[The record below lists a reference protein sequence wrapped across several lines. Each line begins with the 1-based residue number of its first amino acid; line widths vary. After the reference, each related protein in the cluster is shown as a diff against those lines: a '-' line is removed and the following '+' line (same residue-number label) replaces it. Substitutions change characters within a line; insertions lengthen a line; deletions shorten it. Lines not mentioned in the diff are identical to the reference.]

1 VEQPT
6 LLWVPMRSEAASE
19 ASIAPFE
26 QLCQVRRIGPEH
38 LWATV
43 ALATTSDVIC
53 LDYEH
58 PDLDGLKF
66 AADTKT
72 RFASVP
78 IIMLTSQQSPQIM
91 LWALRTRVFDV
102 IIKPVSA
109 EDVARCVQRLAPVVA
124 ARRTQS
130 VRRNATGV
138 ESIPVEA
145 RYRLREGARDKLRQ
159 VCAFIAKH
167 YAEAIGEVAMA
178 KMCGMSPFR
187 FSRAFHVAYGV
198 TFRDYLSEHR
208 LSHAKRLLRN
218 PQISVS
224 DVAAM
229 TGFDDPSYFARLFRK
244 RTGTS
249 PTAFRSALPASPVAT
264 DEAVLSTADGAARVG
279 PVRR

>member
-1 VEQPT
+1 MDQPT
-6 LLWVPMRSEAASE
+6 LLWVPMRGDAASE
-19 ASIAPFE
+19 AAIAPFE
-26 QLCQVRRIGPEH
+26 RHCRVRRIGPEH

-43 ALATTSDVIC
+43 AVATASDVIC

-66 AADTKT
+66 AADTKA

-78 IIMLTSQQSPQIM
+78 IVMLTSQQSHQIM

-102 IIKPVSA
+102 IIKPVA
-109 EDVARCVQRLAPVVA
+109 ADDVARCVQRLLPIVA

-138 ESIPVEA
+138 ESIPMEA

-159 VCAFIAKH
+159 VCDFIAKH
-167 YAEAIGEVAMA
+167 YAEAIGELAMA

-208 LSHAKRLLRN
+208 VRHAKRLLSN

-249 PTAFRSALPASPVAT
+249 PTAFRSALPASPVEAALSS
-264 DEAVLSTADGAARVG
+264 DEDTARIGHL
-279 PVRR
+279 RR

>member
-1 VEQPT
+1 
-6 LLWVPMRSEAASE
+6 MRGEAASE
-19 ASIAPFE
+19 PSIAPFAAH
-26 QLCQVRRIGPEH
+26 CQVKRVGPQH
-38 LWATV
+38 LWAAV
-43 ALATTSDVIC
+43 ELATASDVIC
-53 LDYEH
+53 LDYAD

-78 IIMLTSQQSPQIM
+78 IIMLTSQQSPHIM

-102 IIKPVSA
+102 IIKPVAA
-109 EDVARCVQRLAPVVA
+109 EDVARCLQRLAPVVA

-145 RYRLREGARDKLRQ
+145 RYRLRAGARDKLRLA
-159 VCAFIAKH
+159 CEFIAKH
-167 YAEAIGEVAMA
+167 YAQAIGETAMA

-187 FSRAFHVAYGV
+187 FSRAFHVAYGI

-208 LSHAKRLLRN
+208 LSHAKRLLSN
-218 PQISVS
+218 QQISVT

-249 PTAFRSALPASPVAT
+249 PTGFRTALTAGLAAPAET
-264 DEAVLSTADGAARVG
+264 VLSTPDRAAAAG
-279 PVRR
+279 PSRR

>member
-1 VEQPT
+1 MDQPT
-6 LLWVPMRSEAASE
+6 LLWVPMSRAAAHE
-19 ASIAPFE
+19 QSIAPFE
-26 QLCQVRRIGPEH
+26 QHCRVRRIGPEH
-38 LWATV
+38 LWAAV
-43 ALATTSDVIC
+43 AVATASDVIC

-66 AADTKT
+66 AADTKS

-78 IIMLTSQQSPQIM
+78 IIMLTSQQSHQIM

-102 IIKPVSA
+102 IIKPVT
-109 EDVARCVQRLAPVVA
+109 EVDVARCVERLAPIVA

-138 ESIPVEA
+138 EMIPTEA
-145 RYRLREGARDKLRQ
+145 RYRLREGARDRLRQ
-159 VCAFIAKH
+159 VCDFIAKH
-167 YAEAIGEVAMA
+167 YAETIGELAMA

-187 FSRAFHVAYGV
+187 FSRAFRVAYGV

-208 LSHAKRLLRN
+208 ISHAKRLLGN

-249 PTAFRSALPASPVAT
+249 PTAFRSALPNAP
-264 DEAVLSTADGAARVG
+264 ARRIG
-279 PVRR
+279 

>member
-1 VEQPT
+1 MAQPT
-6 LLWVPMRSEAASE
+6 LLWVSMHSAAASAE
-19 ASIAPFE
+19 AIKPFE
-26 QLCQVRRIGPEH
+26 RHCRIRPIGPEH
-38 LWATV
+38 LWAAV
-43 ALATTSDVIC
+43 AMATASDVIC
-53 LDYEH
+53 LDFDH

-66 AADTKT
+66 AAATKT

-78 IIMLTSQQSPQIM
+78 IVMLTAQQSHQIM
-91 LWALRTRVFDV
+91 LWALRMRVFDV
-102 IIKPVSA
+102 IIKPVA
-109 EDVARCVQRLAPVVA
+109 ADDVARCVQRLEPIVA

-130 VRRNATGV
+130 VRRNATGI

-159 VCAFIAKH
+159 VCDFIAKH
-167 YAEAIGEVAMA
+167 YAETIGEIAMA

-187 FSRAFHVAYGV
+187 FSRAFRATYGV
-198 TFRDYLSEHR
+198 TFRDYLSEQR
-208 LSHAKRLLRN
+208 LSHAKRLLSN

-249 PTAFRSALPASPVAT
+249 PTAFRAALPAASVVSP
-264 DEAVLSTADGAARVG
+264 LSPDDSAAR
-279 PVRR
+279 PHSLRR

>member
-1 VEQPT
+1 
-6 LLWVPMRSEAASE
+6 MRGDAASE
-19 ASIAPFE
+19 SSIAPFARH
-26 QLCQVRRIGPEH
+26 CQVRRIGPEH
-38 LWATV
+38 LWATIAV
-43 ALATTSDVIC
+43 ATASDVIC
-53 LDYEH
+53 LDFEH

-66 AADTKT
+66 VADTKA

-78 IIMLTSQQSPQIM
+78 IVMLTSQQSHQIM

-102 IIKPVSA
+102 IIKPVA
-109 EDVARCVQRLAPVVA
+109 ADDVARCVQRLLPIVA

-138 ESIPVEA
+138 ESIPTEA

-159 VCAFIAKH
+159 VCDFIAKH
-167 YAEAIGEVAMA
+167 YAEAIGELAMA

-198 TFRDYLSEHR
+198 TFRDYLSEQR
-208 LSHAKRLLRN
+208 MSHAKRLLSN
-218 PQISVS
+218 PRISVS

-249 PTAFRSALPASPVAT
+249 PTAFRSATPVEAAVSS
-264 DEAVLSTADGAARVG
+264 DEDAVRIGHL
-279 PVRR
+279 RR

>member
-1 VEQPT
+1 MERPT
-6 LLWVPMRSEAASE
+6 LLWVPMRGEAASE
-19 ASIAPFE
+19 ATTAPFE
-26 QLCQVRRIGPEH
+26 QYCHVRRIGTEH
-38 LWATV
+38 LWA
-43 ALATTSDVIC
+43 AAAMATASDVIC

-66 AADTKT
+66 AADTKA

-78 IIMLTSQQSPQIM
+78 IIMLTSQQSHQIM

-102 IIKPVSA
+102 IIKPVA
-109 EDVARCVQRLAPVVA
+109 VEDVARCMQRLAPILA

-130 VRRNATGV
+130 VRSNATGV
-138 ESIPVEA
+138 ESIPTEA

-159 VCAFIAKH
+159 VCDFIAKH
-167 YAEAIGEVAMA
+167 YAEAIGETAMA

-187 FSRAFHVAYGV
+187 FSREFRGTYGV

-208 LSHAKRLLRN
+208 LSHAKRLLGN

-249 PTAFRSALPASPVAT
+249 PTAFRCATYPVDT
-264 DEAVLSTADGAARVG
+264 VPSSYISGRN
-279 PVRR
+279 RS

>member
-1 VEQPT
+1 MELAT

-19 ASIAPFE
+19 ASLAPFE
-26 QLCQVRRIGPEH
+26 PHCKVKRVGPEH

-43 ALATTSDVIC
+43 ALATASDVIC

-58 PDLDGLKF
+58 PDLEGLKF

-78 IIMLTSQQSPQIM
+78 IIMLTSQHSSQIM
-91 LWALRTRVFDV
+91 LWALRMRVFDV
-102 IIKPVSA
+102 IIKPVAA
-109 EDVARCVQRLAPVVA
+109 EDVARCLQRLAPVVA

-145 RYRLREGARDKLRQ
+145 RYRLREGARDKLRL
-159 VCAFIAKH
+159 VCEFIAKH
-167 YAEAIGEVAMA
+167 YAEPIGETAMA
-178 KMCGMSPFR
+178 KICGMSPFR
-187 FSRAFHVAYGV
+187 FSRAFHVAYGT

-208 LSHAKRLLRN
+208 LSHAKRLLGN

-249 PTAFRSALPASPVAT
+249 PTGFRAALPASPVAP
-264 DEAVLSTADGAARVG
+264 DQSAGYSAAGVSTPAR
-279 PVRR
+279 

>member
-1 VEQPT
+1 MRQPT
-6 LLWVPMRSEAASE
+6 LLWVPMHSEAASE

-26 QLCQVRRIGPEH
+26 RHCQVRRIGPEH
-38 LWATV
+38 LWAAV
-43 ALATTSDVIC
+43 SMATASDVIC

-78 IIMLTSQQSPQIM
+78 IVMLTSQQSHQIM
-91 LWALRTRVFDV
+91 LWALRMRVFDV
-102 IIKPVSA
+102 IIKPVAA
-109 EDVARCVQRLAPVVA
+109 EDVARCVQRLEPIVA

-138 ESIPVEA
+138 ESIPLEA

-159 VCAFIAKH
+159 VPDYIAKH
-167 YAEAIGEVAMA
+167 YTEAISEIAMA
-178 KMCGMSPFR
+178 KLCGMSPFR
-187 FSRAFHVAYGV
+187 FSRAFRSAYGI

-208 LSHAKRLLRN
+208 LGHAKRLLGN
-218 PQISVS
+218 QQISVT

-244 RTGTS
+244 RTGTT
-249 PTAFRSALPASPVAT
+249 PTGFRAALTAPAVS
-264 DEAVLSTADGAARVG
+264 GAAAAIRA
-279 PVRR
+279 RR

>member
-1 VEQPT
+1 MEQPT
-6 LLWVPMRSEAASE
+6 LLWVPMRGEAASE
-19 ASIAPFE
+19 ASLAPFE
-26 QLCQVRRIGPEH
+26 QHCQVKRIGPEH
-38 LWATV
+38 LWAAV
-43 ALATTSDVIC
+43 ALATAADAIC

-78 IIMLTSQQSPQIM
+78 IIMLTSQQSPNIM
-91 LWALRTRVFDV
+91 LWALRMRVFDV
-102 IIKPVSA
+102 IIKPVA
-109 EDVARCVQRLAPVVA
+109 VEDVARCLQRLAPVVA

-138 ESIPVEA
+138 ESIPTEA
-145 RYRLREGARDKLRQ
+145 RYRLREGARDKLRL
-159 VCAFIAKH
+159 VCEFIAKH
-167 YAEAIGEVAMA
+167 YADAIGETAMA

-208 LSHAKRLLRN
+208 LSHAKRLLGN

-249 PTAFRSALPASPVAT
+249 PTGFRAALPASAVA
-264 DEAVLSTADGAARVG
+264 ADSAAGVD
-279 PVRR
+279 PLRRRSR